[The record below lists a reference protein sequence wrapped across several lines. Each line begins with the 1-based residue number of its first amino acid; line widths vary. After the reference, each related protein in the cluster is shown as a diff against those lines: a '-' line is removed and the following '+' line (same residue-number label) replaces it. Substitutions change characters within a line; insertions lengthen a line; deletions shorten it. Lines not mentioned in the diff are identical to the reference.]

1 MTEPAQRSDSPSP
14 PKGERGSGGEGRATP
29 SLLHRSA
36 SGSLAPHP
44 RPLSPSG
51 GEGRSLTLAIVVCL
65 WPVMLF
71 AQAPG
76 NDPSRRDAITLDV
89 DSVAVKKLG
98 AVRDL
103 IAAQQWRQAIDLLNQ
118 IATQHGDKLTP
129 SGPNRFVSVT
139 TQCQL
144 LLNNLPADGLRMYR
158 EQMDPQI
165 QPWLREGIANHDEEL
180 LRRIVRQAFASSHTD
195 DALFWLGEIAFSRG
209 EFLRAR
215 ACWESVLPL
224 SHTSAPTP
232 NTDPPSSILHS
243 PTSILDPRPLVLT
256 YPDTDLD
263 PAAVRA
269 RLVLCSLFERDFGRA
284 KRELREFSKLHPT
297 AEGTLA
303 GRRGVFV
310 EILADVTRSESASGG
325 RQPPGNANQVS
336 APNAQAAQ
344 PEASRPSFA
353 EALDHDHATFAG
365 AAARQYVAQQ
375 NVDVRGPVWAKP
387 VSMTEQTV
395 ANFGRDADPSP
406 WQRFDPEKS
415 PALPASRVL
424 SYFPVVTNRVL
435 LVSDESSVSAF
446 DLATGRAAWGA
457 DPANGVIYELPDDP
471 PRRPRGRTAGVPAF
485 TLTVSGGRAFTRLG
499 SPVTAR
505 TDDLGLDRVASH
517 LVCLDVARGEGKLV
531 WSRDAVSFEPPSPLW
546 SFEGTPAAVDGRLF
560 VALRQ
565 GSSRPQMF
573 VACLNAETGR
583 TIWLR
588 RVGIAEASLAG
599 HYHEISHQLVTVA
612 DGSVFYNTNAGA
624 IVALDAAD
632 GSYRWVATY
641 PRVEPE
647 SQAEFNAR
655 RQLGPNPCVVDGGV
669 VIASPYDAGILLALD
684 SASGLVVWSR
694 ELRTRPRAILGVGRA
709 PADGDRTLVVQT
721 DQIWGLDAETGRV
734 RWQVGDQHSQ
744 FRTLGR
750 GALAGDS
757 VVCPTRE
764 EIWIVDQA
772 TGGLRRRLRLADD
785 HRESGG
791 NVLIAPDRLII
802 TGSNRMA
809 AFGPS
814 APGTEPHRR
823 GLLSIRM
830 ENH

>member
-1 MTEPAQRSDSPSP
+1 
-14 PKGERGSGGEGRATP
+14 
-29 SLLHRSA
+29 
-36 SGSLAPHP
+36 
-44 RPLSPSG
+44 
-51 GEGRSLTLAIVVCL
+51 
-65 WPVMLF
+65 MLF

-76 NDPSRRDAITLDV
+76 VGPSRRDAITLDV

-129 SGPNRFVSVT
+129 SGPNRFVGVA

-144 LLNNLPADGLRMYR
+144 LLTNLPADGLRVYR
-158 EQMDPQI
+158 EQMDPQV
-165 QPWLREGIANHDEEL
+165 QPWLRDGIANHDKDL
-180 LRRIVRQAFASSHTD
+180 LGKIVRQAFASSHAD
-195 DALFWLGEIAFSRG
+195 DALFWLGEIAFARG
-209 EFLRAR
+209 EFSRAR
-215 ACWESVLPL
+215 ACWESILPL
-224 SHTSAPTP
+224 SYATP
-232 NTDPPSSILHS
+232 PPANND
-243 PTSILDPRPLVLT
+243 PTSTIHHPPHTTLDPRPLVLT
-256 YPDTDLD
+256 HPDTDLD

-284 KRELREFSKLHPT
+284 KRELRDFSRLHQS

-303 GRRGVFV
+303 GRRGVFA
-310 EILADVTRSESASGG
+310 EILDDVFKSVVEL
-325 RQPPGNANQVS
+325 RQ
-336 APNAQAAQ
+336 
-344 PEASRPSFA
+344 
-353 EALDHDHATFAG
+353 H
-365 AAARQYVAQQ
+365 VAQ
-375 NVDVRGPVWAKP
+375 NIVDVRGPAWAEP
-387 VSMTEQTV
+387 VSLTEQIV
-395 ANFGRDADPSP
+395 ANYGRDPDPFP
-406 WQRFDPEKS
+406 WRRFDPEQS
-415 PALPASRVL
+415 PSLPASRVL
-424 SYFPVVTNRVL
+424 SYFPVVTDRVL
-435 LVSDESSVSAF
+435 LVCGESSVSAF
-446 DLATGRAAWGA
+446 DLATGRAAWGD
-457 DPANGVIYELPDDP
+457 DPTNGVIYELPDDP
-471 PRRPRGRTAGVPAF
+471 PRRTRGRTAGVPAF
-485 TLTVSGGRAFTRLG
+485 TLTVVGGRAFARLG

-546 SFEGTPAAVDGRLF
+546 SFEGTPVAADGRLF

-573 VACLNAETGR
+573 VACLDAETGR

-612 DGSVFYNTNAGA
+612 DGGVFYNTNAGA

-655 RQLGPNPCVVDGGV
+655 RQLGPNPCVVDAGAGV
-669 VIASPYDAGILLALD
+669 VFASPYDAGVLLALD
-684 SASGLVVWSR
+684 SASGLLLWSR
-694 ELRTRPRAILGVGRA
+694 ELRTRPRAILGVGR
-709 PADGDRTLVVQT
+709 DSSNGDRTLVVQT
-721 DQIWGLDAETGRV
+721 DQMWGLDAETGRV

-744 FRTLGR
+744 FRTHGR
-750 GALAGDS
+750 GALAGDV

-764 EIWIVDQA
+764 EIWIVDQS
-772 TGGLRRRLRLADD
+772 TGALRRRLRLADD

-802 TGSNRMA
+802 AGSNRIT
-809 AFGPS
+809 AFGLS
-814 APGTEPHRR
+814 APVTEPHRPR
-823 GLLSIRM
+823 LLSIRT
-830 ENH
+830 ETQ